1 MQQLL
6 AEPIEA
12 DHRDEMFLI
21 GKFLFDTLNGLHD
34 FVEALQYTVFD
45 GFHRSAFV
53 EDDEVVDL
61 MFLVHGRSNLRGDKY
76 FLRL

>member
-1 MQQLL
+1 
-6 AEPIEA
+6 
-12 DHRDEMFLI
+12 
-21 GKFLFDTLNGLHD
+21 
-34 FVEALQYTVFD
+34 LQYTVFD